1 MAEMGFVSSFL
12 VGGKARTSGVCAAPR
27 FQRTSVVRMQA
38 DGVGKV
44 DPVETVLFN
53 ADVLGPDLLPT
64 SSNSLMNE
72 GKPMDLPDLEAGLED
87 VELPLRTGEAYD
99 KKRIDTR
106 NRFKTHENDSGSPE
120 FQIAQLTVKIEQLT
134 EHLNEHK
141 KDYSSRRGLQAMV
154 ERRKKLFRYLYKVDV
169 SRCEAIIKELG
180 IRFNLSNLAIK
191 NRYGNN

>member
-12 VGGKARTSGVCAAPR
+12 VGGKASASGVCAAR
-27 FQRTSVVRMQA
+27 RIQRASVARMQA

-87 VELPLRTGEAYD
+87 VELPLRSGEAYD
-99 KKRIDTR
+99 KKRIETR

-134 EHLNEHK
+134 VHLNEHK

-154 ERRKKLFRYLYKVDV
+154 EKRKK
-169 SRCEAIIKELG
+169 
-180 IRFNLSNLAIK
+180 
-191 NRYGNN
+191 